1 MPSWRSRSAGARW
14 TSAPEG
20 DVNRAAHAARQYHAR
35 LSPPSGHFRPSL
47 AMNPL
52 RPVLLAL
59 AFAASGVH
67 AHGHMPALDDNDPL
81 TADIRLCNAVVDAAL
96 LALRDRERA
105 QAPRLLEG
113 ADLRSELINEVTR
126 HVFAEEQI
134 RSQKFAMA
142 YARARCNE
150 ALQERRHSVEDA
162 GR

>member
-1 MPSWRSRSAGARW
+1 MIS
-14 TSAPEG
+14 
-20 DVNRAAHAARQYHAR
+20 
-35 LSPPSGHFRPSL
+35 
-47 AMNPL
+47 L

-59 AFAASGVH
+59 VFAASGAH

-81 TADIRLCNAVVDAAL
+81 TPDIRLCNDVVDAAL

-105 QAPRLLEG
+105 QAPRLRE
-113 ADLRSELINEVTR
+113 ATDLRSELINEVTR

-150 ALQERRHSVEDA
+150 ALQERRRSAEDP